1 MEQMENQDNSI
12 KEFTFLG
19 KSMESVSIIY
29 GIFLIIWGV
38 AVSFISGS
46 NSLTSFI
53 PSMFGLPILLFSIL
67 SVKFSNKKKLF
78 MHIVV
83 TFGLIVFI
91 GGLDFSRGL
100 MKGTLFDN
108 MWADTSKLMM
118 LTTGLIFTFLCVKSF
133 IFARKNRAQ

>member
-1 MEQMENQDNSI
+1 MEQMENQNTNI

-19 KSMESVSIIY
+19 ISMESISITY
-29 GIFLIIWGV
+29 GIFLIIWGI
-38 AVSFISGS
+38 AVSVISGS

-53 PSMFGLPILLFSIL
+53 PSIFGLPILLFSVL
-67 SVKFSNKKKLF
+67 SVKFPNRKKLF

-100 MKGTLFDN
+100 MKGTSFTN

-118 LTTGLIFTFLCVKSF
+118 LITGIIFTYLCVKSF
-133 IFARKNRAQ
+133 IFARKNK

>member
-1 MEQMENQDNSI
+1 MEQMKNQNTNI

-19 KSMESVSIIY
+19 RSIESVSIIY
-29 GIFLIIWGV
+29 GIFLIIWGIV
-38 AVSFISGS
+38 VSLISSS

-53 PSMFGLPILLFSIL
+53 PSIFGLPILLFSIL
-67 SVKFSNKKKLF
+67 SVKFQNRKKLF

-100 MKGTLFDN
+100 IKGTSFTN

-118 LTTGLIFTFLCVKSF
+118 LITGLMFTYLCIKSF
-133 IFARKNRAQ
+133 IFARKNRQ

>member
-1 MEQMENQDNSI
+1 MEQMENQNTNI

-19 KSMESVSIIY
+19 RNMESVSIIY
-29 GIFLIIWGV
+29 GIFLIIWGI
-38 AVSFISGS
+38 AVSLISSS

-53 PSMFGLPILLFSIL
+53 PSIFGLPILLFSIL
-67 SVKFSNKKKLF
+67 SIKFQNRKKLF

-100 MKGTLFDN
+100 IKGTSFTN

-118 LTTGLIFTFLCVKSF
+118 LITGLMFTYLCIKSF
-133 IFARKNRAQ
+133 IFARKNRQ

>member
-1 MEQMENQDNSI
+1 MEVNNNHITEI

-29 GIFLIIWGV
+29 GIFLILWGV

-53 PSMFGLPILLFSIL
+53 PSMFGLPILLFAFLTI
-67 SVKFSNKKKLF
+67 KFPNKKKLF
-78 MHIVV
+78 MHIAVS
-83 TFGLIVFI
+83 FGLIVFI

-100 MKGTLFDN
+100 LKGTSFNN
-108 MWADTSKLMM
+108 MWADISKLMM
-118 LTTGLIFTFLCVKSF
+118 LITGLIFTFLCVKSF
-133 IFARKNRAQ
+133 IFVRKNKQ

>member
-1 MEQMENQDNSI
+1 MEQMENQNTNI

-19 KSMESVSIIY
+19 RNMESVSIIY

-38 AVSFISGS
+38 AVSLISSS

-53 PSMFGLPILLFSIL
+53 PSIFGLPILLFSIL
-67 SVKFSNKKKLF
+67 SVKFQNRKKLF

-100 MKGTLFDN
+100 IKGTSFTN

-118 LTTGLIFTFLCVKSF
+118 LITGLIFTYLCIKSF
-133 IFARKNRAQ
+133 IFARKNR

>member
-1 MEQMENQDNSI
+1 MENQNTNI

-19 KSMESVSIIY
+19 RSMESVSIIY
-29 GIFLIIWGV
+29 GIFLIIWGI
-38 AVSFISGS
+38 AVSLISSS

-53 PSMFGLPILLFSIL
+53 PSIFGLPILLFSIL
-67 SVKFSNKKKLF
+67 SVKFQNRKKLF

-100 MKGTLFDN
+100 IKGTSFTN
-108 MWADTSKLMM
+108 MWADISKLMM
-118 LTTGLIFTFLCVKSF
+118 LITGLIFTYLCIKSF
-133 IFARKNRAQ
+133 IFARKNR

>member
-1 MEQMENQDNSI
+1 MEENNNYTAEI

-53 PSMFGLPILLFSIL
+53 PSIFGLPILLFSFL
-67 SVKFSNKKKLF
+67 TVKLPSKKKLF

-83 TFGLIVFI
+83 SFGLIVFI

-100 MKGTLFDN
+100 LKGTSFNN

-118 LTTGLIFTFLCVKSF
+118 LITGFIFTFLCVKSF
-133 IFARKNRAQ
+133 IFARKSR

>member
-1 MEQMENQDNSI
+1 MEQMENQNTNI

-19 KSMESVSIIY
+19 RSMESVSIIY
-29 GIFLIIWGV
+29 GIFLIIWGI
-38 AVSFISGS
+38 AVSLISSS

-53 PSMFGLPILLFSIL
+53 PSIFGLPILLFSIL
-67 SVKFSNKKKLF
+67 SVKFQNRKKLF

-100 MKGTLFDN
+100 IKGTSFSN

-118 LTTGLIFTFLCVKSF
+118 LMTGLIFTYLCIKSF
-133 IFARKNRAQ
+133 IFARKNRQ

>member
-1 MEQMENQDNSI
+1 MEQMENQNTNI

-19 KSMESVSIIY
+19 RNMESVSIIY

-38 AVSFISGS
+38 AVSLISSS

-53 PSMFGLPILLFSIL
+53 PSIFGLPILLFSIL
-67 SVKFSNKKKLF
+67 SVKFQNRKKLF

-100 MKGTLFDN
+100 IKGTSFTN

-118 LTTGLIFTFLCVKSF
+118 LMTGLIFTYLCIKSF
-133 IFARKNRAQ
+133 IFARKNR

>member
-1 MEQMENQDNSI
+1 METNNNHITEI

-53 PSMFGLPILLFSIL
+53 PSIFGLPILLFAFLTI
-67 SVKFSNKKKLF
+67 KFPGKKKLF

-83 TFGLIVFI
+83 SFGLIVFI

-100 MKGTLFDN
+100 LKGTSFNN

-118 LTTGLIFTFLCVKSF
+118 LITGLIFTFLCVKSF
-133 IFARKNRAQ
+133 IFARKNKQ

>member
-1 MEQMENQDNSI
+1 MDENNNNIPEI

-19 KSMESVSIIY
+19 KNMESVSIIY
-29 GIFLIIWGV
+29 AIFLIIWGI

-53 PSMFGLPILLFSIL
+53 PSIFGLPILLFAFL
-67 SVKFSNKKKLF
+67 TVKFPGKKKLF
-78 MHIVV
+78 MYIVV
-83 TFGLIVFI
+83 SFGLIVFI

-100 MKGTLFDN
+100 LKGTSFNN

-118 LTTGLIFTFLCVKSF
+118 LITGLIFTFLCVKSF
-133 IFARKNRAQ
+133 IFTRKNK

>member
-1 MEQMENQDNSI
+1 MSESNSHIIEI

-19 KSMESVSIIY
+19 KSMESVSIMY

-53 PSMFGLPILLFSIL
+53 PSMFGLPILLFAFLTS
-67 SVKFSNKKKLF
+67 KFPNKKKLF

-83 TFGLIVFI
+83 SFGLIVFI
-91 GGLDFSRGL
+91 GGLDFSRSL
-100 MKGTLFDN
+100 LKGTSFN
-108 MWADTSKLMM
+108 NIWADTSKLMM
-118 LTTGLIFTFLCVKSF
+118 LITGLIFTFLCVKSF
-133 IFARKNRAQ
+133 IFARKNKQ

>member
-1 MEQMENQDNSI
+1 MEQMENQNTSI

-19 KSMESVSIIY
+19 RSMENVSIIY
-29 GIFLIIWGV
+29 GIFLIIWGI
-38 AVSFISGS
+38 AVSFISSS

-53 PSMFGLPILLFSIL
+53 PSIFGIPILLFSIL
-67 SVKFSNKKKLF
+67 SVKFPNRKKLF

-83 TFGLIVFI
+83 TFGLIIFI

-100 MKGTLFDN
+100 IKGTSFTN

-118 LTTGLIFTFLCVKSF
+118 LITGLIFTYLCIKSF
-133 IFARKNRAQ
+133 IFARKNR

>member
-1 MEQMENQDNSI
+1 MEQMENQNTNI

-19 KSMESVSIIY
+19 ISMESISITY
-29 GIFLIIWGV
+29 GIFLIIWGI
-38 AVSFISGS
+38 AVSLISGS

-53 PSMFGLPILLFSIL
+53 PTIFGLPILLFSIL
-67 SVKFSNKKKLF
+67 SVKFQNRKKLF

-100 MKGTLFDN
+100 IKGTSFTN
-108 MWADTSKLMM
+108 MWADISKLMM
-118 LTTGLIFTFLCVKSF
+118 LITGLIFTYLCIKSI
-133 IFARKNRAQ
+133 IFARKNR

>member
-1 MEQMENQDNSI
+1 MEQMENQNTNI

-19 KSMESVSIIY
+19 ISMESISITY
-29 GIFLIIWGV
+29 GIFLIIWGI
-38 AVSFISGS
+38 AVSVISGS

-53 PSMFGLPILLFSIL
+53 PSIFGLPILLFSIL
-67 SVKFSNKKKLF
+67 SVKFPNRKKLF

-83 TFGLIVFI
+83 TFGLIIFI

-100 MKGTLFDN
+100 MKGTSFTN

-118 LTTGLIFTFLCVKSF
+118 LITGIIFTYLCVKSF
-133 IFARKNRAQ
+133 IFARKNK

>member
-1 MEQMENQDNSI
+1 METNNNHITEI

-19 KSMESVSIIY
+19 KSMESVSVIY

-53 PSMFGLPILLFSIL
+53 PSIFGLPILFFSFLTIKL
-67 SVKFSNKKKLF
+67 PSKKKLL

-83 TFGLIVFI
+83 SFGLIVFI

-100 MKGTLFDN
+100 LKGTSFNN

-118 LTTGLIFTFLCVKSF
+118 LITGLIFTFLCIKSF
-133 IFARKNRAQ
+133 IFARKNKR

>member
-1 MEQMENQDNSI
+1 MEQMENQNNDF

-19 KSMESVSIIY
+19 KSIESIAIIY
-29 GIFLIIWGV
+29 GIFLIIWGI

-53 PSMFGLPILLFSIL
+53 PSIFGLPILLFSIL
-67 SVKFSNKKKLF
+67 SVKLPNKKKLF

-100 MKGTLFDN
+100 MKGTSFNN
-108 MWADTSKLMM
+108 MWADVSKLMM
-118 LTTGLIFTFLCVKSF
+118 LITGLIFTYLCIKSF
-133 IFARKNRAQ
+133 IFARKNR

>member
-1 MEQMENQDNSI
+1 MEQMENQNTNI

-19 KSMESVSIIY
+19 RSMESVSIIY
-29 GIFLIIWGV
+29 GIFLIIWGI
-38 AVSFISGS
+38 AVSLISSS

-53 PSMFGLPILLFSIL
+53 PSIFGLPILLFSFL
-67 SVKFSNKKKLF
+67 SVKFQNRKKLF

-100 MKGTLFDN
+100 IKGTSFTN

-118 LTTGLIFTFLCVKSF
+118 LITGLIFTYLCIKSF
-133 IFARKNRAQ
+133 IFARKNR

>member
-1 MEQMENQDNSI
+1 MEENNNHITEI

-53 PSMFGLPILLFSIL
+53 PSIFGLPILLFSLLTIKL
-67 SVKFSNKKKLF
+67 PSKKKLF

-83 TFGLIVFI
+83 SFGLIIFI

-100 MKGTLFDN
+100 LKGTSFNN

-118 LTTGLIFTFLCVKSF
+118 LITGLIFTFLCVKSF
-133 IFARKNRAQ
+133 IFARKNK

>member
-1 MEQMENQDNSI
+1 MEQMENQNTNI

-19 KSMESVSIIY
+19 ISMESISITY
-29 GIFLIIWGV
+29 GIFLIIWGI
-38 AVSFISGS
+38 AVSVISGS

-53 PSMFGLPILLFSIL
+53 PSIFGLPILLFSIL
-67 SVKFSNKKKLF
+67 SVKFPNRKKLF

-108 MWADTSKLMM
+108 MWADTSKLIM
-118 LTTGLIFTFLCVKSF
+118 LITGIIFTYLCVKSF
-133 IFARKNRAQ
+133 IFARKNK

>member
-1 MEQMENQDNSI
+1 MEENNNHITEI

-29 GIFLIIWGV
+29 GLFLIIWGV
-38 AVSFISGS
+38 TVSFLSGS

-53 PSMFGLPILLFSIL
+53 PSMFGLPILLFAFL
-67 SVKFSNKKKLF
+67 TFKFPNKKKLF

-83 TFGLIVFI
+83 SFGLLVFI

-100 MKGTLFDN
+100 LKGISFNN

-118 LTTGLIFTFLCVKSF
+118 LITGLIFTFLCVKSF
-133 IFARKNRAQ
+133 IFTRKIRQ

>member
-100 MKGTLFDN
+100 MKGTLFNN

>member
-1 MEQMENQDNSI
+1 METNNNHITEI

-29 GIFLIIWGV
+29 GIFLILWGV
-38 AVSFISGS
+38 TVSFISDS

-53 PSMFGLPILLFSIL
+53 PSIFGLLILLFSFL
-67 SVKFSNKKKLF
+67 AVKLPSKKKLF

-83 TFGLIVFI
+83 SFGLIVFI

-100 MKGTLFDN
+100 LKGTSFNN
-108 MWADTSKLMM
+108 MWADTSKVMM
-118 LTTGLIFTFLCVKSF
+118 LITGLIFTFLCVKSF
-133 IFARKNRAQ
+133 IFARKNKR

>member
-1 MEQMENQDNSI
+1 MEENNNHI
-12 KEFTFLG
+12 IEIREFAFLG
-19 KSMESVSIIY
+19 KSMESISITY

-53 PSMFGLPILLFSIL
+53 PSIFGLPILLFSWL
-67 SVKFSNKKKLF
+67 TVKLPSKKKLF

-83 TFGLIVFI
+83 SFGLIIFI

-100 MKGTLFDN
+100 LKGTSFNN

-118 LTTGLIFTFLCVKSF
+118 LITGFIFTFLCVKSF
-133 IFARKNRAQ
+133 IFARKSR

>member
-1 MEQMENQDNSI
+1 MEQMENQNTNI
-12 KEFTFLG
+12 KEFTFLER
-19 KSMESVSIIY
+19 SMESVSIIY
-29 GIFLIIWGV
+29 GIFLIIWGI
-38 AVSFISGS
+38 AVSLISSS

-53 PSMFGLPILLFSIL
+53 PSIFGLPILLFSIL
-67 SVKFSNKKKLF
+67 SVKFQNRKKLF

-100 MKGTLFDN
+100 IKGTSFTN

-118 LTTGLIFTFLCVKSF
+118 LITGLMFTYLCIKSF
-133 IFARKNRAQ
+133 IFARKNRQ

>member
-1 MEQMENQDNSI
+1 MEENNINIVEI
-12 KEFTFLG
+12 KEFIFLG

-29 GIFLIIWGV
+29 GIFLIIWGT

-53 PSMFGLPILLFSIL
+53 PSILGLPIVLFSFL
-67 SVKFSNKKKLF
+67 TVKFPSKKKLF

-83 TFGLIVFI
+83 SFGLIVFI

-100 MKGTLFDN
+100 LKGTSFN
-108 MWADTSKLMM
+108 NIWADTSKLMM
-118 LTTGLIFTFLCVKSF
+118 LITGLIFTFLCVKSF
-133 IFARKNRAQ
+133 IFARKNKQ

>member
-1 MEQMENQDNSI
+1 MDENGNHINEI

-19 KSMESVSIIY
+19 KSMENVSIIY
-29 GIFLIIWGV
+29 GIFLIIWGI
-38 AVSFISGS
+38 AVSLISSS

-53 PSMFGLPILLFSIL
+53 PSIFGLPILLFSIL
-67 SVKFSNKKKLF
+67 SIKFQNRKKLF

-100 MKGTLFDN
+100 IKGTSFTN
-108 MWADTSKLMM
+108 MWAGTSKLMM
-118 LTTGLIFTFLCVKSF
+118 LITGLMFTYLCIKSF
-133 IFARKNRAQ
+133 IFTRKNRQ

>member
-1 MEQMENQDNSI
+1 MENQNTNI

-19 KSMESVSIIY
+19 RSMESVSIIY
-29 GIFLIIWGV
+29 GIFLIIWGI
-38 AVSFISGS
+38 AVSLISSS

-53 PSMFGLPILLFSIL
+53 PSIFGLPILLFSIL
-67 SVKFSNKKKLF
+67 SVKFQNRKKLF

-100 MKGTLFDN
+100 IKGTSFTN

-118 LTTGLIFTFLCVKSF
+118 LITGLIFTYLCIKSF
-133 IFARKNRAQ
+133 IFARKNRQ

>member
-1 MEQMENQDNSI
+1 MEQMENQNTNI

-19 KSMESVSIIY
+19 RSMESVSIIY
-29 GIFLIIWGV
+29 GIFLIIWGI
-38 AVSFISGS
+38 AVSLISSS

-53 PSMFGLPILLFSIL
+53 PSIFGLPILLFSIL
-67 SVKFSNKKKLF
+67 SVKFQNRKKLF

-100 MKGTLFDN
+100 IKGTSFTN

-118 LTTGLIFTFLCVKSF
+118 LMTGLIFTYLCIKSF
-133 IFARKNRAQ
+133 IFARKNRQ

>member
-1 MEQMENQDNSI
+1 MEENNINIAEI
-12 KEFTFLG
+12 KEFIFLG

-53 PSMFGLPILLFSIL
+53 PSILGLPILLFSFL
-67 SVKFSNKKKLF
+67 TVKFPSKKKLF

-83 TFGLIVFI
+83 SFGLIVFI

-100 MKGTLFDN
+100 LKGTSFN
-108 MWADTSKLMM
+108 NIWADTSKLMM
-118 LTTGLIFTFLCVKSF
+118 LITGLIFTFLCVKSF
-133 IFARKNRAQ
+133 IFARKNK

>member
-1 MEQMENQDNSI
+1 MEQMENQNTNI

-19 KSMESVSIIY
+19 RSMESVSIIY
-29 GIFLIIWGV
+29 GIFLIIWGI
-38 AVSFISGS
+38 AVSLISSS

-53 PSMFGLPILLFSIL
+53 PTIFGLPILLFSIL
-67 SVKFSNKKKLF
+67 SVKFQNRKKLF

-100 MKGTLFDN
+100 IKGTSFTN

-118 LTTGLIFTFLCVKSF
+118 LITGLIFTYLCIKSF
-133 IFARKNRAQ
+133 IFARKNR

>member
-1 MEQMENQDNSI
+1 MENQNTNI

-19 KSMESVSIIY
+19 RSMESVSIIY
-29 GIFLIIWGV
+29 GIFLIIWGI
-38 AVSFISGS
+38 AVSLISSS

-53 PSMFGLPILLFSIL
+53 PTIFGLPILLFSIL
-67 SVKFSNKKKLF
+67 SVKFQNRKKLF

-100 MKGTLFDN
+100 IKGTSFTN
-108 MWADTSKLMM
+108 MWADTSKL
-118 LTTGLIFTFLCVKSF
+118 LRLITGLMFTYLCIKSF
-133 IFARKNRAQ
+133 IFARKNRQ